1 MAATGLPEI
10 GDYEILEWYM
20 KGTQDKHSVGQWG
33 HDYARKLEG
42 QLIEQWEV
50 RLITVKLLFFN

>member
-1 MAATGLPEI
+1 MAATGLPGI
-10 GDYEILEWYM
+10 GDYEILDWYM
-20 KGTQDKHSVGQWG
+20 KGTQNEQSVGQWG

-50 RLITVKLLFFN
+50 